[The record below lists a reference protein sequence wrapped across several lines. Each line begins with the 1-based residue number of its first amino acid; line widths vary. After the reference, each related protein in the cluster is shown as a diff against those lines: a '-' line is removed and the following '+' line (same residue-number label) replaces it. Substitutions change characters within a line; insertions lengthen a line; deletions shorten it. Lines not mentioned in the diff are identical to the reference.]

1 MYSRS
6 QSTCLNKRWVRH
18 TFAALA
24 AILWCAVTFYL
35 TVPAINLRAFGF
47 WSWLF
52 WTALCYGGVYF
63 LLLVKSDAFDL
74 ATFFDKNKKGS
85 GRFFDRTVLKRAW
98 IFKIL
103 AVVAVVIL
111 ILILVLLLASSRL
124 AAADRYHQMLTV
136 TESDFVTD
144 IAELPMSQIPV
155 VDYDTAQ
162 RLGSRKI
169 GEVVTLV
176 SQFNVS
182 DYYTQI
188 NYRNAPT
195 RVSPLE
201 YDGIIK
207 WFNNKSAGIP
217 YYVSINMATQDTELV
232 QLPEGM
238 KYAPCEYFSR
248 DLMRHIRFQY
258 PTKMFEEVSFEI
270 DESGH
275 PYWIVP
281 YYTYTINIFGGRDIA
296 GIILTDAVT
305 GASQDLPVD
314 QIPQWIDRVYSEDLL
329 VEQIDNWG
337 SLSNGYWNTVF
348 GQKNVVISTDGHG
361 YLAIEDDIWLY
372 TGLTSV
378 VMDESNIGFILVN
391 LRTKEA
397 RTYTVNGAE
406 EYSAMASAEG
416 KVQEKGYTA
425 TFPILINIEGIPSY
439 FLSLKDNAGLIKA
452 YAFVSVSDYQI
463 VGVGDTLA
471 SAQSEYLR
479 LLDLPTDP
487 NPPQGATTEVSGSIQ
502 AIADAVLNGNT
513 TYYIQIDGKIY
524 LASVTLD
531 TRLPFL
537 AVGDTVKLS
546 VDASQNVVALL
557 EVTD

>member
-1 MYSRS
+1 MRS
-6 QSTCLNKRWVRH
+6 ASAPACFRKRWVRH
-18 TFAALA
+18 TVAAIATLLWAALS
-24 AILWCAVTFYL
+24 FYV

-47 WSWLF
+47 WSWLL
-52 WTALCYGGVYF
+52 WSAVCYGAVYAI
-63 LLLVKSDAFDL
+63 LCIKSGSFDL
-74 ATFFDKNKKGS
+74 SELINKGNAK
-85 GRFFDRTVLKRAW
+85 GRFFDRTGQMGKL
-98 IFKIL
+98 ILKIL
-103 AVVAVVIL
+103 AVAVTVI
-111 ILILVLLLASSRL
+111 VLLLIVLFLASSRL
-124 AAADRYHQMLTV
+124 AAAEDYHQMLTV
-136 TESDFVTD
+136 RESDFTTD

-169 GEVVTLV
+169 GEVVELV

-182 DYYTQI
+182 GYYTQI
-188 NYRNAPT
+188 NYHNTPS

-217 YYVSINMATQDTELV
+217 YYVRINMATQDTELV
-232 QLPEGM
+232 DLPQGM
-238 KYAPCEYFSR
+238 KYSPCEYFSR

-258 PTKMFEEVSFEI
+258 PTKMFEEVSFEV
-270 DESGH
+270 DEDGH

-305 GASQDLPVD
+305 GESQDLPVD
-314 QIPQWIDRVYSEDLL
+314 QIPQWIDRVYSENLI

-348 GQKNVVISTDGHG
+348 GQKNVVVSTDGHG
-361 YLAIEDDIWLY
+361 YLALNDDIWLY

-416 KVQEKGYTA
+416 KVQEKGYLA
-425 TFPILINIEGIPSY
+425 TFPILINVEGVPSY

-463 VGVGDTLA
+463 VGVADTVA
-471 SAQSEYLR
+471 GAQTEYLR
-479 LLDLPTDP
+479 LLNLPTDP
-487 NPPQGATTEVSGSIQ
+487 NPPQGDTTEVSGSVT
-502 AIADAVLNGNT
+502 AIAEAVLNGNT
-513 TYYIQIDGKIY
+513 TYYLEIGGKVY

-531 TRLPFL
+531 PRLPFL
-537 AVGDTVKLS
+537 QVNDTVKLS
-546 VDASQNVVALL
+546 VDKSGNVVSVLSING
-557 EVTD
+557 